1 MSRRRTA
8 CLDGSHDICV
18 SSDSGLPEC
27 RCWCAECREINAA
40 RAAAAEAH
48 NAAQIARLLAA
59 LGDRAQVIRIAD

>member
-27 RCWCAECREINAA
+27 RCWCAECREINRE
-40 RAAAAEAH
+40 RAAAAKAH
-48 NAAQIARLLAA
+48 NMAEIARLLAA
-59 LGDRAQVIRIAD
+59 LGDRVEVIRIAD